1 MKLSPQNRVLLDLLI
16 KQERQWYRLRY
27 WNLAL
32 GIVCLLMG
40 FGGFF
45 FLLATS
51 REAATRLGD
60 HPAFYL
66 LAMAG
71 GAGIG
76 FAIRGWKG
84 NTAHRLLISI
94 VNELASNEQNKA

>member
-1 MKLSPQNRVLLDLLI
+1 MKLSPQDRALLDLLVR
-16 KQERQWYRLRY
+16 QERQWYRLRY

-32 GIVCLLMG
+32 GIICLLVG
-40 FGGFF
+40 FGGFI

-51 REAATRLGD
+51 REAASRFGS

-66 LAMAG
+66 LAMAA
-71 GAGIG
+71 GACIG

-94 VNELASNEQNKA
+94 VNELASNERDKA